1 MLKLIFKNVGQGD
14 SIMLEWKTETL
25 TKYGIIDC
33 RKYYGQNPILEHLQN
48 EKSPKV
54 IDFFFISHGHDDHY
68 SGVNDVIDYCEKENI
83 TINHFISTL
92 HPVQFQYFKIS
103 KSYQESKRIVAL
115 LKRINSI
122 VQQKGIIK
130 TAYPASNLIQKFKIN
145 EYKLECVYPRQR
157 DYTKLG
163 QALEKYIK
171 GERKSRPDLNE
182 IATFLKIHTDDILLI
197 LTSDC
202 TIETL
207 KFCEQK
213 DDDLK
218 VKRLHLAQVPH
229 HGSKHNHYPQFWRKL
244 KRIEKCP
251 AVISSGSGKDN
262 LPDAEVVE
270 DIHEIGYELYA
281 TNFVN
286 GIKEFFDDAE
296 SKIDDSSSFDL
307 FFELEEEYI
316 YKPDK
321 DRFVGDKLFEL
332 DSVGVAY
339 T

>member
-1 MLKLIFKNVGQGD
+1 
-14 SIMLEWKTETL
+14 MLEWKTENL
-25 TKYGIIDC
+25 TTYGIIDC
-33 RKYYGQNPILEHLQN
+33 RKYYGQNPVLEHLQS
-48 EKSPKV
+48 EKSPKL

-83 TINHFISTL
+83 VINHFISTL

-130 TAYPASNLIQKFKIN
+130 AAYPASNLIQKIKIN
-145 EYKLECVYPRQR
+145 EYKLECVYPRQE

-163 QALEKYIK
+163 QTLEKYIK
-171 GERKSRPDLNE
+171 GERKSRPDLND
-182 IATFLKIHTDDILLI
+182 IATFLKIHTEEILVI

-207 KFCEQK
+207 KFCERK
-213 DDDLK
+213 DEDLK
-218 VKRLHLAQVPH
+218 VKPLHLAQVPH
-229 HGSKHNHYPQFWRKL
+229 HGSKYNHYPQFWRNL
-244 KRIEKCP
+244 VPIAQCP
-251 AVISSGSGKDN
+251 AVISSGAGKDK

-286 GIKEFFDDAE
+286 GIKEVFDSGE
-296 SKIDDSSSFDL
+296 NKIDDASFDL
-307 FFELEEEYI
+307 FFELEEEYV
-316 YKPDK
+316 YQPNN

-332 DSVGVAY
+332 NSGGVRY
-339 T
+339 VDKVSQL